1 MRIACEQKE
10 FTLGGKYMKSRERLF
25 SIQGVSPPS
34 LSRRNCWSEWSQE
47 STHHREIMTPPARG
61 RRITAICQ
69 EFGFFL
75 CWPDHWHLCWKIN
88 LLIAIQT
95 SIWKQLHMLLF
106 PTSDLISRRLS
117 VLRTILYF
125 DQIRVPACLHIC
137 PFYIC
142 QGKMSPRNWYD
153 WQRASKMLCITVHC
167 MKLYKTL
174 WNYINYIKLYETI
187 WNWYMP
193 LVDGTITVQ

>member
-1 MRIACEQKE
+1 
-10 FTLGGKYMKSRERLF
+10 MKSRERLF
-25 SIQGVSPPS
+25 SRMFRRPPS
-34 LSRRNCWSEWSQE
+34 HGETADLSEVRSQHTTE
-47 STHHREIMTPPARG
+47 RSWHHLLEGDGSPQTW
-61 RRITAICQ
+61 ICQ

-95 SIWKQLHMLLF
+95 SIWKQLHMLVF
-106 PTSDLISRRLS
+106 PNPTSHLISRRLS
-117 VLRTILYF
+117 VFRTILYF

-153 WQRASKMLCITVHC
+153 WQRASKMLCITVHG
-167 MKLYKTL
+167 M
-174 WNYINYIKLYETI
+174 KLYETI
-187 WNWYMP
+187 
-193 LVDGTITVQ
+193 